1 MTRFSLVVT
10 DAGPLI
16 TLAVAQALDTLL
28 LVKLPVIVPDMVRFE
43 VIRDLS
49 RPGAQEVADWIRCHE
64 GQQVHVASTE
74 VFEEYQVLLAANPDA
89 RTKDRGERA
98 AAEVLGKV
106 MGKERGKERGKEPAG
121 TQRGAILL
129 FEDSGV
135 RKQNFLI
142 RLPDEVLVVSTSEFL
157 FGLESA
163 KLLTSAADVLQ
174 RATTLRGN
182 QILERHVGGTVATAP
197 DSWPAR
203 LQRPRRRVGKAT

>member
-49 RPGAQEVADWIRCHE
+49 KPGAQEVADWIRCHE

-74 VFEEYQVLLAANPDA
+74 VFEEYQVLLAANPGT
-89 RTKDRGERA
+89 RTKDRGEQA

-106 MGKERGKERGKEPAG
+106 MGKERGKEPAG

-142 RLPDEVLVVSTSEFL
+142 RLPDDVLVVSTSEFL